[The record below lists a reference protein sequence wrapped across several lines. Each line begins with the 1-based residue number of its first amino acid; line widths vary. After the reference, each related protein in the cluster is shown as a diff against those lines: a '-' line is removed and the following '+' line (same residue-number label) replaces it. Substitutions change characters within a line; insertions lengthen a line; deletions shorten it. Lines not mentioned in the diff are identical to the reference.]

1 MSSKSKTLLIIGGTG
16 FFGKSIIDY
25 IFRYRS
31 FKNINRILLLSR
43 GVSPIKI
50 SSKLNKK
57 IKIINIYGNIINLK
71 KIPYADYVIYCS
83 IIHDYKKDYKA
94 VCNYYKLAK
103 KYHSESQILYTSSG
117 AIYGQQ
123 PGHIK
128 KLNEDYLFK
137 NKRLNFKNKDK
148 NMYSII
154 KLRNE
159 KIFQKLGQLG
169 MKVSIARCFAFVGN
183 FLPRK
188 DNYVVG
194 NFIQSI
200 LDKKSLELNANYKVL
215 RSYMHAD
222 DLAQWLLKIV
232 LKANKN
238 CPVYNVGSNHILNIK
253 NLGAYLAKENK
264 LSFKVHKIE
273 KKFIDVYV
281 PSISKAKKELKLRLK
296 YNSIEAVNNTINSLK
311 KNLSNVI

>member
-1 MSSKSKTLLIIGGTG
+1 MKSKKLLIIGGSG
-16 FFGKSIIDY
+16 FFAKSILDY
-25 IFRYRS
+25 ILDYNL
-31 FKNINRILLLSR
+31 FKNVKTVLLLSR
-43 GVSPIKI
+43 GFNKI
-50 SSKLNKK
+50 IISKNLKKK
-57 IKIINIYGNIINLK
+57 IKIK
-71 KIPYADYVIYCS
+71 KIRADISRLKNIPFADYVIYCA
-83 IIHDYKKDYKA
+83 INHNYNKDYKA
-94 VCNYYKLAK
+94 VCNYYKLAR

-123 PGHIK
+123 PRHIK
-128 KLNEDYLFK
+128 KLSEDYLFK
-137 NKRLNFKNKDK
+137 NRRLNFKNKDK
-148 NMYSII
+148 NMYSVI

-159 KIFQKLGQLG
+159 KIFKKLGQLG
-169 MKVSIARCFAFVGN
+169 IKVSIARCFAFVGN

-188 DNYVVG
+188 NNYVVG

-222 DLAQWLLKIV
+222 DLARWLLKIV
-232 LKANKN
+232 LNANNN

-253 NLGAYLAKENK
+253 NLGAYLAKKNK